1 MCTVAKRKE
10 GDFFVGCKSAW
21 SRAREALAEMGF
33 EGLSSLPAHHS
44 RVILIVKMAWA
55 IVEAWSPE
63 GIDGKTLASGL
74 GLAPKNG
81 GTVSSTSGP
90 AASN

>member
-1 MCTVAKRKE
+1 
-10 GDFFVGCKSAW
+10 
-21 SRAREALAEMGF
+21 
-33 EGLSSLPAHHS
+33 
-44 RVILIVKMAWA
+44 LIVKMAWA